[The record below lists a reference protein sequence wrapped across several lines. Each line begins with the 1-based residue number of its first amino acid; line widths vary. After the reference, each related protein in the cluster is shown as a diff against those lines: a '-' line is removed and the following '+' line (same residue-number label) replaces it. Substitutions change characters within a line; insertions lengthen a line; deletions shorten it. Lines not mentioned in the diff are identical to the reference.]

1 MVSINGVSLSEQKMN
16 KDKSADVMTIARI
29 SIDNEPAGGYLGR
42 RDGTF
47 EIAMFSYAKEDLIK
61 ERIKTANI
69 NYALGCD
76 ITEEFFDRLETLSL
90 LFLIFEKEKGERK
103 YMYYLEGC
111 KGVNI
116 PNVLKGFT
124 DDMAEVEGLK
134 ALYKPHKVEVFSS
147 EADFVR

>member
-47 EIAMFSYAKEDLIK
+47 EIAMFSPDKERVLK

-69 NYALGCD
+69 NYTLGCD
-76 ITEEFFDRLETLSL
+76 MTEEFFDELETLSL
-90 LFLIFEKEKGERK
+90 LFLSYKKEKGDRK

-111 KGVNI
+111 KGVNV
-116 PNVLKGFT
+116 PNVLVGFT
-124 DDMAEVEGLK
+124 DDMVEVMVVK
-134 ALYKPHKVEVFSS
+134 TFYKPDKVEVFSS